1 MSSFGGFTSSDFD
14 AFDPKK
20 WSSHAYNR
28 ERLEVKLKLSDLG
41 KALMQQRAQ
50 QLAGQELGLTEERPS
65 IFNQQKVRDLTLF
78 FTRGSEARR
87 ELEAIVE
94 KHCSLA
100 EKIQDPALHH
110 KHITVGLRIHAD
122 GIEFGLWLHHD
133 AWVDWTNLIERCK
146 EHYEREKLV
155 EIIAGLDN
163 SLCFFQ
169 GDRPTAAMTPAHSVS
184 IEQLLGSPGSA
195 QPRTFYGE
203 CLGCSDTVLAGP
215 QLIERVAQT
224 IARLWPLHQFIAW
237 RRDNDYH
244 RLREV
249 LKERRE
255 KGKMQFSALKTGDE
269 VRILKGLA
277 AGRTGVVEEIEKKG
291 LLKVRLGLLVM
302 AVKVEDVAKP

>member
-1 MSSFGGFTSSDFD
+1 MNSFCGFTSTDFD

-41 KALMQQRAQ
+41 KALMHQLAQ
-50 QLAGQELGLTEERPS
+50 QLAGQEPGLTEERPS

-78 FTRGSEARR
+78 FARGSEARR

-94 KHCSLA
+94 KHCSMA
-100 EKIQDPALHH
+100 EKVLDPALHH
-110 KHITVGLRIHAD
+110 KHIIVGLRIHAD

-133 AWVDWTNLIERCK
+133 AWVDWKNLIERCK

-155 EIIAGLDN
+155 EIIAGLDD

-169 GDRPTAAMTPAHSVS
+169 GDRPTTAMTRARSVAVD
-184 IEQLLGSPGSA
+184 QLIGSQGDA
-195 QPRTFYGE
+195 QPWTFYGE
-203 CLGCSDTVLAGP
+203 YLGCSDAVAAGP

-224 IARLWPLHQFIAW
+224 FIRLWPLHQFITW
-237 RRDNDYH
+237 RRDNDFH

-291 LLKVRLGLLVM
+291 ILKVRMGLMVM